1 MSDTAQD
8 VFEIMRTTRPM
19 RRLSPDPVPDELIER
34 VLDAGTWAPNS
45 LNAQPYRFL
54 VMRDRESVAFFAER
68 YDKAIKRGFAGL
80 TLDPADSSPR
90 ARNIR
95 VALSFGERM
104 ADVPVL
110 LVICGVRDWPFAVP
124 QDQRVGVPPP
134 SYGSVYPCV
143 QNMLLAC
150 RALGLGAS
158 LTTIHQLFE
167 GELCAGPS
175 RTTTGLSRCYR
186 SVTRWAASAP
196 WVGGRRVRSPGML
209 AGVRARQ
216 QHKDR
221 HHDGHVDRGPLA
233 RG

>member
-1 MSDTAQD
+1 MSEVVQD

-19 RRLSPDPVPDELIER
+19 RRLKPDPIPDELIER

-45 LNAQPYRFL
+45 LNSQPYRFL
-54 VMRDRESVAFFAER
+54 VVRERESVAFFAER
-68 YDKAIKRGFAGL
+68 YDKGIKRGFAGL
-80 TLDPADSSPR
+80 TLDPADNSPR

-110 LVICGVRDWPFAVP
+110 LVVCGVRDWPFGVP
-124 QDQRVGVPPP
+124 QDQRTGVPPP

-167 GELCAGPS
+167 AELCARWAIPDEYGIVAVLPIGYPLGRFGPVGRRPS
-175 RTTTGLSRCYR
+175 REITWHD
-186 SVTRWAASAP
+186 RWGQRAP
-196 WVGGRRVRSPGML
+196 IAQG
-209 AGVRARQ
+209 
-216 QHKDR
+216 
-221 HHDGHVDRGPLA
+221 
-233 RG
+233 